1 MGVEAEIA
9 ANALSARARILTC
22 APVIDTAIYAAGDVL
37 FDTTIL
43 AGIIPVIGGAAELR
57 SVEILDEDDQGI
69 ALDLVFFDS
78 LVSLGTINGAPAITD
93 ANGRSALGCV
103 SIATGDYIDLGG
115 CRVATKLNLGL
126 ILQAAAASQNL
137 YVAGITR
144 GGTPTY
150 TASGLKFK
158 FGFY

>member
-1 MGVEAEIA
+1 MGVENEIA
-9 ANALSARARILTC
+9 RGVANARARIATV

-37 FDTTIL
+37 FDTTII
-43 AGIIPVIGGAAELR
+43 AGVVPVPGGAMELR
-57 SVEILDEDDQGI
+57 SIEILDEDDQGI

-78 LVSLGTINGAPAITD
+78 QVSLGTINAAPSMTD

-103 SIATGDYIDLGG
+103 SFATADYIDLGG

-126 ILQAAAASQNL
+126 VLQAAAGNDL
-137 YVAGITR
+137 FVAAITR